1 MKEAS
6 YFGQR
11 QLSVCWSQADHL
23 FLSRKILGEEKDFKL
38 KKAPEFFLMLVPVLL
53 ENDDRGSCLQ
63 NRIKFI
69 HFGWRRVDTTV
80 RPSV

>member
-23 FLSRKILGEEKDFKL
+23 FLSRKILGEENDFKL
-38 KKAPEFFLMLVPVLL
+38 KKSTRIFSDACSCSI
-53 ENDDRGSCLQ
+53 RKRRQGSLSPKSDKVHPFWLAAC
-63 NRIKFI
+63 
-69 HFGWRRVDTTV
+69 
-80 RPSV
+80 